1 MEPGCNLEEMKNG
14 VEQSIR
20 RSNASGQE
28 VLVLTDLMYG
38 TPFNTMIQLEEEC
51 SFTHIT
57 GTNLPLL
64 IEAINRRLMDGS
76 SGSFGGLADIAREGI
91 VDSHV
96 LLQMS

>member
-1 MEPGCNLEEMKNG
+1 M
-14 VEQSIR
+14 EQSIR

-57 GTNLPLL
+57 GDQPPLL

>member
-1 MEPGCNLEEMKNG
+1 
-14 VEQSIR
+14 
-20 RSNASGQE
+20 
-28 VLVLTDLMYG
+28 MYG

-64 IEAINRRLMDGS
+64 IEAINRRLLNGDS
-76 SGSFGGLADIAREGI
+76 SDFRGLVETAKEGI

-96 LLQMS
+96 LLQLG